1 MLSQTQFYYSLLI
14 SGACGD
20 IMMTQTPGSLAV
32 SAGEKV
38 TLSCKSSHS
47 LLWDSDNK
55 DYLAWYQQKPGQT
68 PKLLIYWA
76 STRAAVVPWRSSGS
90 GSGTDF
96 TLAISS
102 LQAEDMDDYYSQHW
116 ISAPPTGIQPPAQ
129 NSSPGPPVSG

>member
-1 MLSQTQFYYSLLI
+1 HCYETQAV
-14 SGACGD
+14 SGSCGD
-20 IMMTQTPGSLAV
+20 IVMTHTPGFLAL

-55 DYLAWYQQKPGQT
+55 DYLAWYQQKPGQA
-68 PKLLIYWA
+68 PKLLICRA
-76 STRAAVVPWRSSGS
+76 SIRAAGVPWRFSGS

-102 LQAEDMDDYYSQHW
+102 LQAENMASYYSQHW

-129 NSSPGPPVSG
+129 SSSPCPPVRG